1 MLVQLFLA
9 VITTASVAFLIC
21 FEVKLLRELKQR
33 VVNVSLT
40 EPLSRKKPPELHIHK
55 LKTIHRQH
63 SECSRKSFVV
73 GDISC
78 ET

>member
-9 VITTASVAFLIC
+9 VIATASVAFLIY
-21 FEVKLLRELKQR
+21 FEVKVLRELKQR
-33 VVNVSLT
+33 VLIVSLT
-40 EPLSRKKPPELHIHK
+40 EPLSRKKPRELHIHK

-63 SECSRKSFVV
+63 SERSRKSFVV